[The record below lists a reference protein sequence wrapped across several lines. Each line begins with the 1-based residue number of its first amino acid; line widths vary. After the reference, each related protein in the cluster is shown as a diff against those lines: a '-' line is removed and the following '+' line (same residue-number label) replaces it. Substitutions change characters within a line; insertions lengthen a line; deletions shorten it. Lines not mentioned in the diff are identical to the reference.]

1 MFNRIATP
9 LLNSSK
15 LLEILQPKNASVFF
29 NLNVISTILQFLSI
43 SHHCPIKIFWP
54 FALAI
59 WVPCIYACPTMHLFE
74 SSVDWNTLVRFF
86 LNLGQRYSV
95 RIKKKTGK
103 NRILSKIS
111 KLSKVDPKWA
121 QNGGVFLHFLK
132 NFVISFSWK

>member
-54 FALAI
+54 SALAI

-86 LNLGQRYSV
+86 LNLGQWYSV
-95 RIKKKTGK
+95 GIKKKLVRTEFWA
-103 NRILSKIS
+103 
-111 KLSKVDPKWA
+111 KLANWAKWT
-121 QNGGVFLHFLK
+121 QNEPRMVG
-132 NFVISFSWK
+132 FSCIF